1 MSASTPTGRGA
12 EVIEPVT
19 TKTSLDL
26 QGVGAMG
33 ADVHPVR
40 IYIDPIDQEH
50 EMARGGDPRVVSEDH
65 IPMRALTCGFRVR
78 KTMKSPARIN
88 ARFMMRYRP
97 GSFSPM
103 INP

>member
-12 EVIEPVT
+12 EVIELVT

-50 EMARGGDPRVVSEDH
+50 EMARGG
-65 IPMRALTCGFRVR
+65 G
-78 KTMKSPARIN
+78 
-88 ARFMMRYRP
+88 
-97 GSFSPM
+97 
-103 INP
+103 

>member
-12 EVIEPVT
+12 EVIELVT

-50 EMARGGDPRVVSEDH
+50 EMARGGVTPELFQR
-65 IPMRALTCGFRVR
+65 IT
-78 KTMKSPARIN
+78 SPCV
-88 ARFMMRYRP
+88 P
-97 GSFSPM
+97 
-103 INP
+103 

>member
-1 MSASTPTGRGA
+1 M
-12 EVIEPVT
+12 IELVT

-50 EMARGGDPRVVSEDH
+50 EMARGG
-65 IPMRALTCGFRVR
+65 G
-78 KTMKSPARIN
+78 
-88 ARFMMRYRP
+88 
-97 GSFSPM
+97 
-103 INP
+103 

>member
-12 EVIEPVT
+12 EVIELVT

-26 QGVGAMG
+26 QGVDAMG

-50 EMARGGDPRVVSEDH
+50 EMARGVTPELFQR
-65 IPMRALTCGFRVR
+65 IT
-78 KTMKSPARIN
+78 SPCV
-88 ARFMMRYRP
+88 P
-97 GSFSPM
+97 
-103 INP
+103 